1 MSRRRFTYAFSQAG
15 VRTFHGIVFG
25 YEAKGTENV
34 PLDGPCLLA
43 ANHKSYIDPPAIG
56 ACLEREIRYFA
67 KRELFTLPL
76 FGYVIR
82 QYGAIPV
89 DRAAFDRKTLRLAL
103 DILAGGEALLVFPEG
118 TRIRRPGLGDAKEG
132 IALLASQSGVP
143 VVPVWVGHTY
153 EPRRGIFRRIP
164 IEVRFGPP
172 IDFGDGSRTGEGDRR
187 QRYAA
192 MTAQVMAAI
201 AELGGVET
209 PASRVETAS

>member
-1 MSRRRFTYAFSQAG
+1 MTGR
-15 VRTFHGIVFG
+15 
-25 YEAKGTENV
+25 
-34 PLDGPCLLA
+34 LA
-43 ANHKSYIDPPAIG
+43 VIPEG
-56 ACLEREIRYFA
+56 EL
-67 KRELFTLPL
+67 RELV
-76 FGYVIR
+76 G
-82 QYGAIPV
+82 GAPGPASDERHGGSGRG
-89 DRAAFDRKTLRLAL
+89 DRGRAQS

-172 IDFGDGSRTGEGDRR
+172 IDFGDGSGSGEGDRR

-209 PASRVETAS
+209 PAARVETAS